1 MIIHIYIYILFIYI
15 IFSIFIYIIL
25 RFSHHL
31 LNKSLN
37 KTIAILN
44 LCGATGL
51 TCGLL
56 RTWAAYERLGL
67 APQHMISNEPLPV
80 ARLKRPS
87 AAQAF
92 QRGFQRGSQRGKR
105 MAMFAMAQLGK
116 HHF

>member
-1 MIIHIYIYILFIYI
+1 MFILY
-15 IFSIFIYIIL
+15 SVYSYIIL
-25 RFSHHL
+25 CFSHHL
-31 LNKSLN
+31 LKKSL
-37 KTIAILN
+37 KKRSPFSTFVAL
-44 LCGATGL
+44 GL

-87 AAQAF
+87 AAQAP
-92 QRGFQRGSQRGKR
+92 RGFQRGSQRGHR

>member
-1 MIIHIYIYILFIYI
+1 MIIHYIYMFILY
-15 IFSIFIYIIL
+15 SVYSYIIL
-25 RFSHHL
+25 CFSHHL
-31 LNKSLN
+31 LNKSL
-37 KTIAILN
+37 KKRSPFSTFVAL
-44 LCGATGL
+44 GL

-87 AAQAF
+87 AAQAP
-92 QRGFQRGSQRGKR
+92 RGFQRGSQRGHR